1 MISEVTCVKNGWL
14 ICASEIDQEEYC
26 VRISDID
33 SIHYSLIDGR
43 SRSKANNGT
52 EFIVM
57 AMLLIWC
64 QIKVG
69 AIDEYYRY

>member
-1 MISEVTCVKNGWL
+1 MIMISEVTCVKNGWL

-43 SRSKANNGT
+43 SRIILNNGT
-52 EFIVM
+52 EVH
-57 AMLLIWC
+57 C
-64 QIKVG
+64 DGNV
-69 AIDEYYRY
+69 IDLVPNQSRGDR

>member
-1 MISEVTCVKNGWL
+1 MINNVAYVENGWL

-43 SRSKANNGT
+43 SRVKLISGIEVQCDGNVIDLVPT
-52 EFIVM
+52 V
-57 AMLLIWC
+57 AM
-64 QIKVG
+64 
-69 AIDEYYRY
+69 

>member
-43 SRSKANNGT
+43 SRIILNNGT
-52 EFIVM
+52 EVH
-57 AMLLIWC
+57 C
-64 QIKVG
+64 DGNV
-69 AIDEYYRY
+69 IDLVPNQSRGDR